1 MTVAAMVPLDASAG
15 LDGAA
20 RVTPHRPV
28 RAAAGPSPADLGHLL
43 RILGG
48 WESAAGQ
55 LVVVQR
61 NSRQVRGPRAVGEAP
76 PHRERACAAHL
87 CRGLSAAGD
96 GPEWTAR
103 NAQTWWTS
111 WLLWRMPFGAR
122 PASLACSLCS
132 RHARHQ
138 LPVLGMRKDR
148 VMMAGTESI
157 DSTRSTTAR
166 ARARDTGL
174 HLARSGG
181 WSCRQACVW
190 TRCASP
196 GAALCQL
203 PALPRRAS

>member
-1 MTVAAMVPLDASAG
+1 VPLCSFEFRSVDLATPRHPCTPLRVAQELAIMTVAAETLQRDSAG

-20 RVTPHRPV
+20 RVAPHRPV
-28 RAAAGPSPADLGHLL
+28 HAAAGPSPADLGHLL

-138 LPVLGMRKDR
+138 LPVLGIEEGQGDDDRDR
-148 VMMAGTESI
+148 VY
-157 DSTRSTTAR
+157 
-166 ARARDTGL
+166 
-174 HLARSGG
+174 
-181 WSCRQACVW
+181 
-190 TRCASP
+190 
-196 GAALCQL
+196 
-203 PALPRRAS
+203 

>member
-1 MTVAAMVPLDASAG
+1 MRGSWAVPG
-15 LDGAA
+15 
-20 RVTPHRPV
+20 RP
-28 RAAAGPSPADLGHLL
+28 GPSVAHLGRLRKRGGPASSSTA
-43 RILGG
+43 R
-48 WESAAGQ
+48 ERPAQ
-55 LVVVQR
+55 LTA
-61 NSRQVRGPRAVGEAP
+61 SRGPRGEAP

-96 GPEWTAR
+96 GPEWTAQ
-103 NAQTWWTS
+103 NAQTWWPS